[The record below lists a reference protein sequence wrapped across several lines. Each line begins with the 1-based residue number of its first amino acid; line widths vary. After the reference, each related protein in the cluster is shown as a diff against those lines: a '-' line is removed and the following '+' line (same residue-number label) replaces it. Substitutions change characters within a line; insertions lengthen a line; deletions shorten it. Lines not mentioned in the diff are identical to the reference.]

1 MVDLRPWVL
10 ESHISQIASEIQEA
24 ELGRKKLAEIFRRVK
39 GKEIFELVSRDGV
52 LDVFEKK
59 LAYSISPANLEGLKV
74 AAVDGG
80 MISRNLHGVDLML
93 IRAVAAIFAYGSK
106 GRVQVE
112 YFPKEYPPPSI
123 VSNLEPLSRSD
134 FEVSASLERLMAEIK
149 VAIDCQMRHPM
160 DLLILDGALL
170 PLASDRP
177 SSYLLFK
184 KYENVIK
191 SYEKLYKVSSDNG
204 VLLVGVVKDSRSTR
218 IIQILSRLAPLFI
231 DKVGELR
238 DLLSFDYRRVIQRS
252 RDTEFLYRFLDVG
265 ERTTVLKYVESSEK
279 YAPLRDI
286 RSEWAERLHI
296 FYLKPVELDTPLR
309 IEYLSNEPT
318 TLNPKIVQKIASLIY
333 SLSCHNAE
341 FGLPSVQIEAHYQAK
356 LLETDLDFIYDQII
370 EKTGMNN
377 ISLMKIRK
385 AYGL

>member
-1 MVDLRPWVL
+1 V
-10 ESHISQIASEIQEA
+10 

-39 GKEIFELVSRDGV
+39 EKDIFDLVPRDVV

-59 LAYSISPANLEGLKV
+59 LAYAISPAKLEGLKV

-80 MISRNLHGVDLML
+80 MISRTLHGVDLML
-93 IRAVAAIFAYGSK
+93 IRAVAAIFAYGSE

-134 FEVSASLERLMAEIK
+134 FEVSASLERLIAEIK

-160 DLLILDGALL
+160 DILILDGALL

-177 SSYLLFK
+177 SSSSLFK

-204 VLLVGVVKDSRSTR
+204 ILLVGVVKDSRSTR
-218 IIQILSRLAPLFI
+218 FIQILSRLSPLFI
-231 DKVGELR
+231 DKVKELK

-279 YAPLRDI
+279 YAPLRDL
-286 RSEWAERLHI
+286 RPEWAERLHI
-296 FYLKPVELDTPLR
+296 FYFKPVELDTPLR
-309 IEYLSNEPT
+309 IEYLSDEPN
-318 TLNPKIVQKIASLIY
+318 TLNSKIVQKIASLIY

-370 EKTGMNN
+370 EKAGMNN

>member
-10 ESHISQIASEIQEA
+10 ESHISRIASEIQEV
-24 ELGRKKLAEIFRRVK
+24 ELGRKRLAEVFRRVREK
-39 GKEIFELVSRDGV
+39 DIFDLVSSDLV

-59 LAYSISPANLEGLKV
+59 LAYAVSPVTLEGLKV

-93 IRAVAAIFAYGSK
+93 IRAVAAIFSYGAE

-112 YFPKEYPPPSI
+112 YFPKEYPPPAI

-149 VAIDCQMRHPM
+149 VAIDCQMRYSM

-177 SSYLLFK
+177 SSPLLFK

-191 SYEKLYKVSSDNG
+191 LYEKLYKVSSDNG

-218 IIQILSRLAPLFI
+218 FIQILSRLAPLLI
-231 DKVGELR
+231 NKVEELR
-238 DLLSFDYRRVIQRS
+238 ELLSFDYRRVIQRS
-252 RDTEFLYRFLDVG
+252 RDTEFLFRFLGVG
-265 ERTTVLKYVESSEK
+265 ERTPVLKYVESSEK
-279 YAPLRDI
+279 YAPLKDLRP
-286 RSEWAERLHI
+286 EWAERLHI

-309 IEYLSNEPT
+309 IEYLSNEPN
-318 TLNPKIVQKIASLIY
+318 TLNPKIVQKISSLIY

-377 ISLMKIRK
+377 VSLMKIRK